1 MACKNILAGHFVS
14 ISSRSK
20 AAVTVP
26 EIIGD
31 VTTLASTLIY
41 DNNITSSSWYHTSP
55 AYELLDF
62 GTSVGGSVNSFTIGY
77 VTTLSDP
84 GTVTIRFRA
93 GTTSS
98 RRGTCIK
105 GFNISRKALSALYL
119 TNKADETRT
128 HNLRIDSPNLSVLA
142 PAILIQ
148 KR

>member
-20 AAVTVP
+20 AAVTIP

-31 VTTLASTLIY
+31 VTTY

-84 GTVTIRFRA
+84 GTVTIHFRA

-119 TNKADETRT
+119 TNEADETRT
-128 HNLRIDSPNLSVLA
+128 HNLRIDSPFRGFVSCCVKNVYNC
-142 PAILIQ
+142 
-148 KR
+148 

>member
-31 VTTLASTLIY
+31 VTALASTLIY

-62 GTSVGGSVNSFTIGY
+62 GTSVGGSVNGFTIGY

-105 GFNISRKALSALYL
+105 GFNIYRKALSALNL
-119 TNKADETRT
+119 TNEADETRT
-128 HNLRIDSPNLSVLA
+128 HNLRIDSPSIGLVSTCE
-142 PAILIQ
+142 
-148 KR
+148 